1 MVHYLLLR
9 FKENALTES
18 IIDVFADKFESLEKQ
33 HEGIV
38 NPQVYRNIVSREGNM
53 DLMITVEMRNLE
65 DLKTY
70 LESPEHAELQE
81 RYKDLVELQISF
93 DHN

>member
-9 FKENALTES
+9 FKENALTDS
-18 IIDVFADKFESLEKQ
+18 VVDVFIEKFAALEKK

-38 NPQVYRNIVSREGNM
+38 NPQIYRNIVSREGNM
-53 DLMITVEMRNLE
+53 DLMVTVEMRSLE
-65 DLKTY
+65 DLKIY
-70 LESPEHAELQE
+70 LESEEHIELQE
-81 RYKDLVELQISF
+81 RYKDLVDLQVSF

>member
-9 FKENALTES
+9 FKDNTLTDG
-18 IIDVFADKFESLEKQ
+18 IIDVFADKFEQLEKQ

-38 NPQVYRNIVSREGNM
+38 NPQIYRNIVTREGNM
-53 DLMITVEMRNLE
+53 DLMITVEMRSLE
-65 DLKTY
+65 DLKIY
-70 LESPEHAELQE
+70 LESPEHLELQE
-81 RYKDLVELQISF
+81 RYQDIVECQVSF